1 MLTQIEKQQ
10 FRCLLFRHLDGIVMA
25 PAAFALHEK
34 EVLAYLLN
42 NKTVSLKEITEKF
55 NANEGYLNA
64 ALRLL
69 CSYGWLVQSIDNEND
84 IKPIDD
90 YKLFCYIIFY
100 FSCQYLEVSPSFS
113 V

>member
-69 CSYGWLVQSIDNEND
+69 CSYGWLV
-84 IKPIDD
+84 
-90 YKLFCYIIFY
+90 
-100 FSCQYLEVSPSFS
+100 
-113 V
+113 